1 MNLKAQT
8 SLVHPQSRAY
18 MATARRTSARGK
30 SDFFVKFPF
39 TRIKIVQNKKIK
51 IKKNAEFN
59 FRPDF

>member
-18 MATARRTSARGK
+18 MATARRTSVRGK

-39 TRIKIVQNKKIK
+39 TRIKIVQDKKKNKKKCRI
-51 IKKNAEFN
+51 
-59 FRPDF
+59 